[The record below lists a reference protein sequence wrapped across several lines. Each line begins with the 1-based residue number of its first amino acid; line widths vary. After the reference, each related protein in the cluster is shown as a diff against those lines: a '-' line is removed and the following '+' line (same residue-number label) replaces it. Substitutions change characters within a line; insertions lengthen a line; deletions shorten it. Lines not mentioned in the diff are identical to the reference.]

1 MEIAEYLGIVFGD
14 AVKGGRSVYGP
25 VCQQFRRRR
34 RAFQLHEKELAGA
47 KQVALA
53 PFVADAES
61 IGADAVVAIK
71 LDYEAIDGDKRTLL
85 MVFKNGTAVNLK

>member
-1 MEIAEYLGIVFGD
+1 M
-14 AVKGGRSVYGP
+14 
-25 VCQQFRRRR
+25 
-34 RAFQLHEKELAGA
+34 

-53 PFVADAES
+53 AFVADAES

-85 MVFKNGTAVNLK
+85 MVFKNGTAVKLKLGWDSSPAAGAAA

>member
-1 MEIAEYLGIVFGD
+1 M
-14 AVKGGRSVYGP
+14 
-25 VCQQFRRRR
+25 
-34 RAFQLHEKELAGA
+34 

-53 PFVADAES
+53 AFVADAES

-85 MVFKNGTAVNLK
+85 MVFKNGTAVKLK

>member
-1 MEIAEYLGIVFGD
+1 MQHI
-14 AVKGGRSVYGP
+14 
-25 VCQQFRRRR
+25 RRRR

-53 PFVADAES
+53 PLLADAES

-85 MVFKNGTAVNLK
+85 MVFKNGTAVKLK

>member
-1 MEIAEYLGIVFGD
+1 MPSRA
-14 AVKGGRSVYGP
+14 RSVYGT
-25 VCQQFRRRR
+25 VCQHIRRRR
-34 RAFQLHEKELAGA
+34 RAFQPHEKELAGV

-53 PFVADAES
+53 AFVADAES

-85 MVFKNGTAVNLK
+85 MVFKNGTAVKLK